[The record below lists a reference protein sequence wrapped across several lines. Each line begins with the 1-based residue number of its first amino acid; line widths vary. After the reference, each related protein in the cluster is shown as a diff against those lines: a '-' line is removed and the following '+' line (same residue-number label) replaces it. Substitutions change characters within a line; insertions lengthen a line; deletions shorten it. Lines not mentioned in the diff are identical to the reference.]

1 MVAWK
6 LPADVSRWI
15 AALAMMLHGRSCQRL
30 KPLCQGILFAR
41 GRRTVTSWL
50 RAANLSHD
58 YQSYYYFLGALGRKT
73 EFLAVTLLRLVLDVV
88 GVDDRLLFVLDDS
101 PTQRYGRKVQGAGIH
116 HNPTPGPT
124 DQKFVYGHIW
134 VTLALVL
141 RHSCWN
147 TIALPLLAKL
157 YVRQKDIGKIPKR
170 YDWKFQTKL
179 ALAAGLVEW
188 LIPWIRRLGKAVWI
202 VVDGGYAK
210 KPFLSPASAA
220 GAVVVGK
227 LRKDAA
233 MWSLPPPKP
242 HRRRRGRPRK
252 YGKDKL
258 NLAKRAA
265 HKKGWQS
272 VEVKQYGH
280 LLTKRIKTFLATW
293 KPAGTVVRVVIVRE
307 TDGWLA
313 FFCTDVQAS
322 VVSILEAVADR
333 MAIEQVFHDVKEVE
347 GAGQQQ
353 VRNLWANIAAWHL
366 NLWAYTLV
374 EMWAWRQPKS
384 AICDRRQAPY
394 DDADRRP
401 SHADR
406 RKALQR
412 SCLRNEFSSEVHRQP
427 LPRKIHQLFHALVK
441 LAA

>member
-6 LPADVSRWI
+6 LPPDVSRWI
-15 AALAMMLHGRSCQRL
+15 AGLAGMLHGRTCRRL
-30 KPLCQGILFAR
+30 KPLCQGVLFAR

-50 RAANLSHD
+50 RAADLTHD
-58 YQSYYYFLGALGRKT
+58 YQNYYYFVGALGRKT
-73 EFLAVTLLRLVLDVV
+73 ELLAVSLLRLLLGVV
-88 GVDDRLLFVLDDS
+88 GVGERLLFVLDDS
-101 PTQRYGRKVQGAGIH
+101 PTQRYGPHVQGAGIH
-116 HNPTPGPT
+116 HHPTPGPT
-124 DQKFVYGHIW
+124 DQRFLYGHVW

-141 RHSCWN
+141 RHAWWD
-147 TIALPLLAKL
+147 TIALPVLAKL
-157 YVRQKDIGKIPKR
+157 YVRQKDIGKIPKH
-170 YDWKFQTKL
+170 YAWTFQTKL

-188 LIPWIRRLGKAVWI
+188 LIPWVRRLDKAVWI
-202 VVDGGYAK
+202 VVDGFYAK
-210 KPFLSPASAA
+210 KPFVVKAMAA

-233 MWSLPPPKP
+233 LWSVPAP
-242 HRRRRGRPRK
+242 RRRGRGRPRK
-252 YGKDKL
+252 YGPQKL
-258 NLAKRAA
+258 DLAKRAA
-265 HKKGWQS
+265 HKKGWQT
-272 VEVKQYGH
+272 VMVKQYGQQA
-280 LLTKRIKTFLATW
+280 TKQVKTFLATW
-293 KPAGTVVRVVIVRE
+293 RPAGGVIRVVIVKE
-307 TDGWLA
+307 PHGWLA
-313 FFCTDVQAS
+313 FFCTDAQAS
-322 VVSILEAVADR
+322 LPSILEAVADR

-353 VRNLWANIAAWHL
+353 VRNIWANIAAFHM

-374 EMWAWRQPKS
+374 EMWAWHQPKS

-412 SCLRNEFSSEVHRQP
+412 SCLRNEFSLSVHRHAVSP
-427 LPRKIHQLFHALVK
+427 KIHQLFQAIVK